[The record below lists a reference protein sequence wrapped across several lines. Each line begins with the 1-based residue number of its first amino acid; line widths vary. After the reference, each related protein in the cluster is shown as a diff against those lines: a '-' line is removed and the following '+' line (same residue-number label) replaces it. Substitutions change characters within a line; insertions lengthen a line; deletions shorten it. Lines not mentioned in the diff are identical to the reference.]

1 MDHKGSAHFR
11 KVTTMHYFALLLG
24 PESTSAP
31 DPDAAAA
38 EMAAYQAFHAKA
50 ATAIR
55 AGDALTPS
63 ATGVRITGGPDAPT
77 VTDGPFAE
85 GAEVAGGYYV
95 FEAENLDEALALARD
110 IPAAKYGA
118 VEVWPIVEYFPPS
131 KPLGS
136 SWLALLFEPPANAV
150 APGTP
155 EWDAGIAQHQ
165 KFGAAAGDRTNGGAA
180 LHPPATAT
188 TVRVRDDQVL
198 LTDGPYIEGAEV
210 ANGFYFID
218 VADRDEAVKVA
229 SMIPCDD
236 GPAAAT
242 HGHLWAVA
250 AE

>member
-1 MDHKGSAHFR
+1 
-11 KVTTMHYFALLLG
+11 MHYFALLLG

-31 DPDAAAA
+31 DPDAQAA
-38 EMAAYQAFHAKA
+38 EMAAYGAFHAEA

-63 ATGVRITGGPDAPT
+63 STGVRITGGPDAPT

-85 GAEVAGGYYV
+85 SAEVAGGYYV
-95 FEAENLDEALALARD
+95 FDAENLDEALALARD

-118 VEVWPIVEYFPPS
+118 VEIWPIVEYFPPS
-131 KPLGS
+131 KPLGK
-136 SWLALLFEPPANAV
+136 SWLALLLEPPANAH

-155 EWDAGIAQHQ
+155 EWDAGKAQHQ
-165 KFGAAAGDRTNGGAA
+165 KFAA

-198 LTDGPYIEGAEV
+198 LTDGPYVEGAEV

-218 VADRDEAVKVA
+218 VGDRDEAVKVA
-229 SMIPCDD
+229 SMIP
-236 GPAAAT
+236 AT
-242 HGHLWAVA
+242 TVELRQLMGISGL
-250 AE
+250 